1 MPLSM
6 STLNSNFGRGFT
18 LSKYYGTPFSPGNAP
33 TTGAINYNAFVGKN
47 SFYNYVYPTGFTS
60 PLFVFDSMSVPC
72 TTTSSSNTDGRF
84 SQCNWYYY
92 SNNAQTSTVTPTNPS
107 YNTTRKTL
115 PLNGNW
121 LSFNLYDTVVA
132 TPPITGWNT
141 SNHTVIMILYWV
153 ASSSYPLGYIAQGG
167 GVLYDIGRF
176 GSQSTQLTGVGQH
189 IAGDTGYWTFDSSAG
204 TQNASLLSLTSN
216 KFVMVS
222 VVKSSSPTGSIV
234 YYKNATQVS
243 SNADTKVCSGLFFI
257 GIDQRNVWFGGNNG
271 ALNAELAYC
280 GVWNTALTAA
290 QISNFYMSNIGQ
302 FGLITPDSRVTS
314 PASATLITWF
324 KGDSGLTTT
333 AWTNNGTNG
342 GSATLTSSAV
352 GVINAQSAADFTG
365 SGAPH
370 GTFTQNFTGQ
380 PRAIFVVIKFPSD
393 IGTTSQHLI
402 AYVNGSGQGG
412 FDFVIASGTQLLFI
426 QQGQGVMLYTNNMS
440 TIVAGKTY
448 VLGMVNSA
456 TVANNRAYQNGTSLT
471 FETTNPA
478 GSPYAY
484 NTGTLTM
491 QLNYYNGSPATTS
504 SPNYICEVLC
514 YNGELV
520 DADCASIN
528 TYLKAKWGVT

>member
-1 MPLSM
+1 
-6 STLNSNFGRGFT
+6 
-18 LSKYYGTPFSPGNAP
+18 
-33 TTGAINYNAFVGKN
+33 
-47 SFYNYVYPTGFTS
+47 
-60 PLFVFDSMSVPC
+60 MSVPC

-92 SNNAQTSTVTPTNPS
+92 FCNAQTTTNPS
-107 YNTTRKTL
+107 YNTTRNTL

-141 SNHTVIMILYWV
+141 SNHTVIMILYWI
-153 ASSSYPLGYIAQGG
+153 ASSSYPLQYMGAQGG
-167 GVLYDIGRF
+167 GLLYSVGRF

-189 IAGDTGYWTFDSSAG
+189 VAGDSGYWTYDSSPG

-222 VVKSSSPTGSIV
+222 VVKSPTSIV

-243 SNADTKVCSGLFFI
+243 SNSDSKVCSGLFFI
-257 GIDQRNVWFGGNNG
+257 GIDQRNIWFGGSNG

-333 AWTNNGTNG
+333 TWTNNGTNG

-365 SGAPH
+365 TNTPH

-380 PRAIFVVIKFPSD
+380 PRAIFVVIKFPSA

-402 AYVNGSGQGG
+402 AYAGG
-412 FDFVIASGTQLLFI
+412 FDFVIADGTQLLFI
-426 QQGQGVMLYTNNMS
+426 QQGSGAVLLTNNMS

-471 FETTNPA
+471 FGTNYAA
-478 GSPYAY
+478 GSVYAY
-484 NTGTLTM
+484 STGSFTM
-491 QLNYYNGSPATTS
+491 GLNYYNGTPATTS